1 MPDYEAKKLR
11 RFWGYS
17 PEEIVKGLA
26 FVIEPHWKKQSQVIL
41 VGHDWGSYICLL
53 YLAAY
58 PGTVHKF
65 VTLDIG
71 IRDKFDLVSICYMTY
86 LAFVFLMSRILSDQL
101 ALLFIA
107 LYPWKAIGPCP
118 YEVRNL
124 FNRFFFL
131 LCFFCF
137 SHKIFNILLVLLFY
151 LNIKTDVPFSN
162 KTIKAFM
169 CYPYLRI
176 MMLFFPSLFVSG
188 SSSFM
193 ASAFIICVR
202 FFVYIVIRIIIM
214 IKSVSFV
221 AALQKPA
228 IPTTPTLFLYG
239 GRKRVM
245 FHSPSYL
252 ATLEKDPASAYKEY
266 PDCGHYL
273 HWTNANDVGSD
284 IFKFLNQ
291 KPG

>member
-1 MPDYEAKKLR
+1 LCDDQNNSGRDSSKDTPTIVFFSGFPDTSDSWSRLATQFEDSHHVIKIAMPDYEAKKLR

-86 LAFVFLMSRILSDQL
+86 LAFVFLMSRILPDQL

-131 LCFFCF
+131 LCFFFCF
-137 SHKIFNILLVLLFY
+137 SHKIFYILLVLLFY

-176 MMLFFPSLFVSG
+176 MMLFFPSLFVAG
-188 SSSFM
+188 SNSFM

-202 FFVYIVIRIIIM
+202 FFVYIVLRIIIM

-221 AALQKPA
+221 AAL
-228 IPTTPTLFLYG
+228 
-239 GRKRVM
+239 
-245 FHSPSYL
+245 
-252 ATLEKDPASAYKEY
+252 
-266 PDCGHYL
+266 
-273 HWTNANDVGSD
+273 
-284 IFKFLNQ
+284 
-291 KPG
+291 